1 MKTMKKFKIKFL
13 FIASLVLALI
23 LSFSI
28 ALAVEQNDVQN
39 QVQDQVK
46 NQEQNGKATNSESG
60 NKNEQEF
67 DGAEHQ
73 SVVATFVK
81 SISEVANKEQKDI
94 GEEVR
99 VIAKEQNDI
108 KDKVVESVDKI
119 NKRNKIKTFLIGTD
133 YKNIGQL
140 RSEMVKTTNQID
152 QLKKLQDKLKS
163 EENKTVL
170 QAQTKALET
179 EQQKIEDFI
188 KTNESKFS
196 LFGWLV
202 KLFNK

>member
-1 MKTMKKFKIKFL
+1 MEKFKIKFL
-13 FIASLVLALI
+13 FIASLVLALV
-23 LSFSI
+23 LSFSV
-28 ALAVEQNDVQN
+28 ALAVEQNDEPSQE
-39 QVQDQVK
+39 QDQVK
-46 NQEQNGKATNSESG
+46 NQEQSQELNKDESG
-60 NKNEQEF
+60 NKDEEEF

-81 SISEVANKEQKDI
+81 SILEVADKEQKDVGI

-99 VIAKEQNDI
+99 VIAKEQNDV
-108 KDKVVESVDKI
+108 KDRVAESIDKI

-140 RSEMVKTTNQID
+140 RSEMVKTANQID

-163 EENKTVL
+163 AENKTAL
-170 QAQTKALET
+170 QAQAKVLET
-179 EQQKIEDFI
+179 EQQKIQDFM
-188 KTNESKFS
+188 KANESKFS